1 LSGGLPPYVPDGD
14 EEWHSQEY
22 ASKLKRLLEEGRR
35 GDAVELFMTTVGM
48 PLEAVAQMR
57 IQPWWAGLEAVAP
70 TLAYDFEIMGDVNK
84 GGTIPTDLI
93 GRVTAPAL
101 VRCGASPAWMIDV
114 GKQIAEVLPNGRHG
128 VLAGQE
134 HVVPPGRSSR
144 CWPTSSPLDGRPAR
158 TSRLRQQGAASGG
171 RGARSV

>member
-1 LSGGLPPYVPDGD
+1 VPDRD

-22 ASKLKRLLEEGRR
+22 ASELKRLLEEGRR

-101 VRCGASPAWMIDV
+101 VLCGASPAWMIDV
-114 GKQIAEVLPNGRHG
+114 GKQIAEGLPNGRHG

-134 HVVPPGRSSR
+134 HVVPPGVLV
-144 CWPTSSPLDGRPAR
+144 PVLANFF
-158 TSRLRQQGAASGG
+158 AA
-171 RGARSV
+171 